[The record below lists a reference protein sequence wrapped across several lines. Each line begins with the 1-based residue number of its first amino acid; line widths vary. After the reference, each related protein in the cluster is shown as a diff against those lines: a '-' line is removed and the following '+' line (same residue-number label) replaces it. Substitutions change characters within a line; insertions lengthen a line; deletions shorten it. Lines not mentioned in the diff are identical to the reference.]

1 MFKLSPERSCAVDV
15 EVGISGLTAFTTS
28 VAQPET
34 KIRSATAR
42 PKSRTQRVKCM
53 WLVRWRFG
61 SKRQRRDD
69 HQSPSE
75 LAGGRAGQV
84 QAKKSSPEAAVFWKA
99 LRLRLTLALGL
110 LLRLRTI
117 LIFLVLLLLVF
128 IFILT

>member
-53 WLVRWRFG
+53 WLVRWRFE
-61 SKRQRRDD
+61 SKRQRRDN
-69 HQSPSE
+69 HQSTIPARRRPYRPG
-75 LAGGRAGQV
+75 AGTKKAARRLPYFGRHHAGD
-84 QAKKSSPEAAVFWKA
+84 
-99 LRLRLTLALGL
+99 
-110 LLRLRTI
+110 
-117 LIFLVLLLLVF
+117 
-128 IFILT
+128 